1 MRIVLAYIIR
11 SQPPTTFGS
20 VYLLVE
26 GNPKKFSIHSFQSD
40 LRLLR
45 GINVNFLLCSKATTC
60 LVLSFRKKAQNGH
73 LHISCLFG
81 ACIWPLAYVHMPT
94 TALCTY
100 SVPPT
105 PQGFQCWN
113 DSPNC
118 NEKLSHYCN
127 VFSPN
132 SSWLALTIQVFENR
146 VNFDFTHSKLSKFS
160 EILVNWIFTHT
171 IHQIG
176 CNFRWEKLN
185 FHTISLASGSMV
197 YPPWAISAN
206 AGVEGSTI
214 SMRVTTGPWFRGT
227 PPLNLSFLQKPK
239 VANGFESG
247 T

>member
-146 VNFDFTHSKLSKFS
+146 VNFDFTTFKSGQIQWNFGELNIHTHHSPNWMQFSVRETKLSHNFS
-160 EILVNWIFTHT
+160 LLG
-171 IHQIG
+171 IHGLPPMSNVSQCRSG
-176 CNFRWEKLN
+176 R
-185 FHTISLASGSMV
+185 FHHLYACDNRTLISRNTPTEPFFLAKAKSS
-197 YPPWAISAN
+197 
-206 AGVEGSTI
+206 
-214 SMRVTTGPWFRGT
+214 
-227 PPLNLSFLQKPK
+227 
-239 VANGFESG
+239 
-247 T
+247 